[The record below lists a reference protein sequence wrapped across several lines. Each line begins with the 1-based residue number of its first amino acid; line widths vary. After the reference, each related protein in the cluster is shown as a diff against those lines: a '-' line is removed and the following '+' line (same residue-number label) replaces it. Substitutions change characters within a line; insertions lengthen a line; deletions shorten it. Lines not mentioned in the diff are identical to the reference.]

1 MQNCHIWKN
10 NFGERRSNFEWGV
23 GLEERL
29 TERFIRMSIFHRQE
43 EKRYRAR
50 LSATLSET
58 KGNLSHRIQQ
68 VLGTGK
74 SRITEKQIDALEE
87 VLLTSDIGV
96 ETTLNV
102 TQRVREE
109 SGRQHFITSFELKRA
124 LREELLR
131 ILKSPDGDKVPKGS
145 PHVILVVGV
154 NGVGKTSTVA
164 KLAHRFRRDG
174 RRVLISA
181 SDTFRAAAIEQLQI
195 WAERV
200 DCQLIKQGMGA
211 DPAAVLFDALVAS
224 RARGMEVLIV
234 DTAGRLHNNSNLMME
249 LEKMERVASREVT
262 GAPHETLLVLDAT
275 TGQNGLVQARQ
286 FASVVRVSGLVVTK
300 LDGSA
305 KGGCVVAIAKELGL
319 PICFV
324 GVGEGV
330 DDLIPFSP
338 ESFVDAM
345 LSEDS

>member
-1 MQNCHIWKN
+1 
-10 NFGERRSNFEWGV
+10 
-23 GLEERL
+23 
-29 TERFIRMSIFHRQE
+29 MSIFHRQE
-43 EKRYRAR
+43 EKRYLAR
-50 LSATLSET
+50 LSTTLPET
-58 KGNLSHRIQQ
+58 KEDLSHRILQ
-68 VLGTGK
+68 VLGTKK

-87 VLLTSDIGV
+87 VLLTSDIGI

-102 TQRVREE
+102 IQKVREQ
-109 SGRQHFITSFELKRA
+109 SGGQRFITSFELKRA

-131 ILKSPDGDKVPKGS
+131 ILKFPDGDQSPKGS
-145 PHVILVVGV
+145 PHVVLVVGV

-164 KLAHRFRRDG
+164 KLAHRFMKDG
-174 RRVLISA
+174 RSVLISA

-224 RARGMEVLIV
+224 RARGIEVLIV
-234 DTAGRLHNNSNLMME
+234 DTAGRLHNNNNLMME
-249 LEKMERVASREVT
+249 LEKMERVAAREVD

-275 TGQNGLVQARQ
+275 TGQNGLVQAMR
-286 FASVVRVSGLVVTK
+286 FASVVSVSGIVITK

-305 KGGCVVAIAKELGL
+305 KGGIVVAIAEKLRL
-319 PICFV
+319 PIHFV

-345 LSEDS
+345 LFED

>member
-1 MQNCHIWKN
+1 
-10 NFGERRSNFEWGV
+10 
-23 GLEERL
+23 
-29 TERFIRMSIFHRQE
+29 MSIFHRPE
-43 EKRYRAR
+43 EKRYLAR

-58 KGNLSHRIQQ
+58 KEDLSHRIRQ
-68 VLGTGK
+68 VLGTEK
-74 SRITEKQIDALEE
+74 SRITGKQIDALEE
-87 VLLTSDIGV
+87 VLLTSDIGI

-102 TQRVREE
+102 IQKVREE
-109 SGRQHFITSFELKRA
+109 FGGQRSITSFELKRT

-131 ILKSPDGDKVPKGS
+131 ILESPDEDKAPKGS
-145 PHVILVVGV
+145 LRVILVVGV

-164 KLAHRFRRDG
+164 KLAHRFTRDG
-174 RRVLISA
+174 HKVLISA
-181 SDTFRAAAIEQLQI
+181 SDTFRAAAIEQLEI

-200 DCQLIKQGMGA
+200 DCQLVKQGMGA

-224 RARGMEVLIV
+224 RARGIEVLIV

-249 LEKMERVASREVT
+249 LEKMERVAAREVV

-275 TGQNGLVQARQ
+275 TGQNGLVQARR
-286 FASVVRVSGLVVTK
+286 FASVVSVSGVVITK

-305 KGGCVVAIAKELGL
+305 KGGIVVSIAKKLGL
-319 PICFV
+319 PIKFV

-338 ESFVDAM
+338 KSFVDAM
-345 LSEDS
+345 LFEDSEKIEL

>member
-1 MQNCHIWKN
+1 
-10 NFGERRSNFEWGV
+10 
-23 GLEERL
+23 
-29 TERFIRMSIFHRQE
+29 MSIFHRPE
-43 EKRYRAR
+43 EKRYLAR

-58 KGNLSHRIQQ
+58 KEDLSHRIRQ
-68 VLGTGK
+68 VLGTEK
-74 SRITEKQIDALEE
+74 SRITGKQIDALEE
-87 VLLTSDIGV
+87 VLLTSDIGI

-102 TQRVREE
+102 IQKVREE
-109 SGRQHFITSFELKRA
+109 FGGQRSITLFELKRT

-131 ILKSPDGDKVPKGS
+131 ILESPDEDKAPKGS
-145 PHVILVVGV
+145 LRVILVVGV

-164 KLAHRFRRDG
+164 KLAHRFTRDG
-174 RRVLISA
+174 RKVLISA
-181 SDTFRAAAIEQLQI
+181 SDTFRAAAIEQLQV

-224 RARGMEVLIV
+224 RARGIEVLIV

-249 LEKMERVASREVT
+249 LEKMERVAAREVV

-275 TGQNGLVQARQ
+275 TGQNGLVQARR
-286 FASVVRVSGLVVTK
+286 FASVVSVSGVVITK

-305 KGGCVVAIAKELGL
+305 KGGIVVSIAKKLGL
-319 PICFV
+319 PIKFV

-338 ESFVDAM
+338 KSFVDAM
-345 LSEDS
+345 LFEDSEKIEL